1 MPAVLGEFSC
11 QILGSLWAC
20 MNWDFQEP
28 SLFTQRRFSEMRKA
42 QTAEKPPGHL
52 ETFTSQTALPS
63 SVPPLAVRL
72 HGMST
77 TSTGCRLRTLAHK
90 FLAKSLRLLPSEEC
104 PDQSDWDITYRGVF
118 VVIPHPGFSH
128 LPSSSGCL
136 CSSSIQHLTHWW
148 GWCSGTLGGRNG
160 CGWALRTEESLVG
173 RSAGETRGIFPWM
186 HGALSS
192 LL

>member
-1 MPAVLGEFSC
+1 
-11 QILGSLWAC
+11 

-148 GWCSGTLGGRNG
+148 G
-160 CGWALRTEESLVG
+160 
-173 RSAGETRGIFPWM
+173 
-186 HGALSS
+186 
-192 LL
+192 